1 MIARELV
8 AHAARN
14 VTSARADGIT
24 IGSVAGEKKAAVRPS
39 TIILI

>member
-24 IGSVAGEKKAAVRPS
+24 IAGSVAGEKK
-39 TIILI
+39 LLQM